1 MKTIRILLVED
12 HQIVQEG
19 LRRMLEMETDIQVV
33 GEAGNGEEALACIDE
48 CAPDI
53 VITDVKMPGIDG
65 IELTRRLRQ
74 QYPQCQVMVLTF
86 YDQFFNEALAAG
98 AAGYLVKDLRR
109 EELVHAIRTVQD
121 GRSAVHLTLDRDR
134 LSELGIGGTVQQ
146 LSEREQAILRLVATG
161 VGVQEIAQ
169 QLAFSESTVK
179 RSLRTAL
186 GQDRRTQP
194 LRSGG
199 RGCAQESYLAIASKL
214 VLLRK

>member
-1 MKTIRILLVED
+1 METIRILLVED

-48 CAPDI
+48 CEPDI

-98 AAGYLVKDLRR
+98 AASYLVKDLRR
-109 EELVHAIRTVQD
+109 EELVHSIRTVRD

-134 LSELGIGGTVQQ
+134 LSDLGTGGGSQT
-146 LSEREQAILRLVATG
+146 LSEREQAIMRLVATG
-161 VGVQEIAQ
+161 IGVQEIAQ

-179 RSLRTAL
+179 RSLRMAL
-186 GQDRRTQP
+186 DKIGAHNRSEAVAEAVRRN
-194 LRSGG
+194 L
-199 RGCAQESYLAIASKL
+199 I
-214 VLLRK
+214 